1 MGLANTPETP
11 RQLAS
16 QKSPKKLFCETSGS
30 VMDGETGKMMDYRHI
45 HISPQYKEVWGKL
58 FGIEMS
64 RLAQGMP
71 GRLDGMNTLFFMDE
85 EKIP

>member
-16 QKSPKKLFCETSGS
+16 QKFPKKLLCETSGS

-58 FGIEMS
+58 FGNEIG

-71 GRLDGMNTLFFMDE
+71 GRVHGTSTYF
-85 EKIP
+85 